1 MKNMLINPE
10 CCWGGLDEAKRY
22 VDVQQHRREKYNFN
36 LNSQYSEVASL
47 VNENGY
53 AKMESFFD
61 IDRLAVVSEVFREI
75 KNAGTLQYDDF
86 YTEQVAHPLLTC
98 DGVFDLAFDDKLIAI
113 ATSFFGCLPVIN
125 NVQLRKSKATP
136 ISESQLPGNGQT
148 TLFHCD
154 KDSPRFL
161 KFFLYLNDVNENN
174 GPFTYVHQSH
184 IQKFDGWRSK
194 YRWTEQEISNIYG
207 SNRVVRIGGNKGD
220 LVMGNTNGFHK
231 GTKIE
236 NGERLLLTI
245 YYGIHPT
252 QWLTK
257 WGGKMKQ
264 SDFDSLPDWKKPL
277 ADYLNKE
284 NQ

>member
-1 MKNMLINPE
+1 MLINPD
-10 CCWGGLDEAKRY
+10 CCWGGLDEARRY
-22 VDVQQHRREKYNFN
+22 VDVHRARKHAHSHSNYE
-36 LNSQYSEVASL
+36 QYEQVADF
-47 VNENGY
+47 VNANGY
-53 AKMESFFD
+53 AKIEGFINKQRLDTVVDSF
-61 IDRLAVVSEVFREI
+61 EKI
-75 KNAGTLQYDDF
+75 KQRGELQYNDF
-86 YTEQVAHPLLTC
+86 YTEQVSHPLLTC
-98 DGVFDLAFDDKLIAI
+98 DGVFDLAFDDELVKI
-113 ATSFFGCLPVIN
+113 ATNFFDCTPVIN
-125 NVQLRKSKATP
+125 NVQLRKSKATMLP
-136 ISESQLPGNGQT
+136 ESQIPGNGQT

-161 KFFLYLNDVNENN
+161 KFFFYLTNVEADN

-184 IQKFDGWRSK
+184 IQKFDGWKTK
-194 YRWTEQEISNIYG
+194 YRWTEQEIERIYG
-207 SNRVVRIGGNKGD
+207 PDRIVRITGNKGD

-231 GTKIE
+231 GTKIK
-236 NGERLLLTI
+236 NGERMLLTI

-264 SDFDSLPDWKKPL
+264 SDFDSLPEWKKPL

>member
-1 MKNMLINPE
+1 MNKILLNPD
-10 CCWGGLDEAKRY
+10 CCWGGLEEAQRY
-22 VDVQQHRREKYNFN
+22 IDTQRARKQE
-36 LNSQYSEVASL
+36 YSFIKDDRYDHIAEFI
-47 VNENGY
+47 NTNGC
-53 AKMESFFD
+53 AKMQDF
-61 IDRLAVVSEVFREI
+61 INKDRLDVVTRSFETI
-75 KNAGTLQYDDF
+75 KQNGELQYDDF
-86 YTEQVAHPLLTC
+86 YTEQVAHPLMTC
-98 DGVFDLAFDDKLIAI
+98 EGVFDLAFDDQLIKI
-113 ATSFFGCLPVIN
+113 ATSFFDCTPVIN
-125 NVQLRKSKATP
+125 NVQLRKSKATTL
-136 ISESQLPGNGQT
+136 SESQIPGNGQT

-161 KFFLYLNDVNENN
+161 KFFFYLTDVKEDN

-184 IQKFDGWRSK
+184 IQKFDGWKSK
-194 YRWTEQEISNIYG
+194 YRWTHQEIENIYG
-207 SNRVVRIGGNKGD
+207 SSRVVRITGNKGD
-220 LVMGNTNGFHK
+220 LVMANTNGFHK